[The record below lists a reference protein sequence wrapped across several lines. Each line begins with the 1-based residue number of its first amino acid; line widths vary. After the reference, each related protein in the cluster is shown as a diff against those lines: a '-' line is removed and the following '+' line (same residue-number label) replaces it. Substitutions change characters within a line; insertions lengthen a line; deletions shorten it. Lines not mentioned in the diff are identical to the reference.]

1 MEPKLAPFLFFV
13 NLYMA
18 HLFSI
23 HLMNHYYSLFISN
36 DHSFILTINDINV
49 IIIITYNLKIEECN
63 FL

>member
-1 MEPKLAPFLFFV
+1 MEPKWAPFLFFA

-23 HLMNHYYSLFISN
+23 HLMNHYYLLFISN